1 MENYDIYR
9 VDGYTLRIF
18 LSVCQTGSLS
28 RTAALLD
35 LNQSTISY
43 TLDKMRAAIG
53 DDLFVKS
60 GRGVIPSERAL
71 SLVPQVQQIL
81 SEIEGLAHKEKY
93 DPSADPTAV
102 KIAISTPALLQ
113 DVKRIHAGILAS
125 SPRKRLELIRL
136 APRDRI
142 VEILEHGEADV
153 AISVAGFQ
161 YPTTLNHQT
170 YSTDKLVVFYDPQ
183 HRDKLA
189 SIEDYTNAKHAV
201 VDFGGTTKSV
211 VETALGERGLSRTVS
226 LVAPTT
232 SMLGDLILGT
242 DIIATMQLKLAD
254 SIFKGL
260 RHCPAPIDLPE
271 VVYDLVWHRRNE
283 HSGRNH
289 WIRDLIQ
296 SHQGPASEP
305 SPTADKLRHQT

>member
-81 SEIEGLAHKEKY
+81 SEIEGLALKEKY
-93 DPSADPTAV
+93 DPSADPTPV

-125 SPRKRLELIRL
+125 SPKKRLELIRL

-153 AISVAGFQ
+153 AISVSGFQ
-161 YPTTLNHQT
+161 YPTALNHQN
-170 YSTDKLVVFYDPQ
+170 YGTDELVVFYDPS
-183 HRDKLA
+183 HRDRLETV
-189 SIEDYTNAKHAV
+189 EDYSNAKHAV

-211 VETALGERGLSRTVS
+211 VETALSEFGLSRNVS

-242 DIIATMQLKLAD
+242 DVIATMQKNLAD

-260 RHCPAPIDLPE
+260 SHCPAPIELPNI
-271 VVYDLVWHRRNE
+271 VYDLVWHRRNE
-283 HSGRNH
+283 HSGRNL
-289 WIRDLIQ
+289 WLRELIQ
-296 SHQGPASEP
+296 NSEIPAKKF
-305 SPTADKLRHQT
+305 A

>member
-81 SEIEGLAHKEKY
+81 SEIEGLALKEKY
-93 DPSADPTAV
+93 DPSADPSPV

-113 DVKRIHAGILAS
+113 DVKRIHAGILVS
-125 SPRKRLELIRL
+125 SPKKRMELIRL

-142 VEILEHGEADV
+142 VEILDHGEADV
-153 AISVAGFQ
+153 AISVSGFQ
-161 YPTTLNHQT
+161 YPTTLNHRT
-170 YSTDKLVVFYDPQ
+170 YSTDRLVVYYDTR
-183 HRDKLA
+183 HREKPETV
-189 SIEDYTNAKHAV
+189 EDYCNAKHAV

-211 VETALGERGLSRTVS
+211 VETALGEYDLSRSVS

-242 DIIATMQLKLAD
+242 DVIATMQLKLAD

-260 RHCPAPIDLPE
+260 SHCPPPIELPE

-283 HSGRNH
+283 HSGKSHWLRN
-289 WIRDLIQ
+289 LILD
-296 SHQGPASEP
+296 QGS
-305 SPTADKLRHQT
+305 D